1 MHQEENQMIFTSL
14 MSYDSYCQFTGFRF
28 SVSVC
33 LVPRPLRTLCLSM
46 KSWQLRSGR
55 SGTRK
60 RRRRRPATR
69 DCWRSAR
76 QSSRNG
82 ALVCGTQVISL
93 LQPIKVSIK
102 LANPY
107 FNKLLINAKF
117 NLISK
122 SAALLGV
129 ASFSFFLNVLYSL
142 IHWIWSTYT
151 LYLEDSTLHIWFCL

>member
-1 MHQEENQMIFTSL
+1 MSNSPLHFKIIETPAGTNEVEWKHSTRHKITALELRTLDMYLFLLMHQEENQVIFTSL

-69 DCWRSAR
+69 DCWRSVR

-82 ALVCGTQVISL
+82 ALVCGTQVFSL
-93 LQPIKVSIK
+93 LQPIKVSIT
-102 LANPY
+102 
-107 FNKLLINAKF
+107 
-117 NLISK
+117 S
-122 SAALLGV
+122 
-129 ASFSFFLNVLYSL
+129 
-142 IHWIWSTYT
+142 
-151 LYLEDSTLHIWFCL
+151 

>member
-82 ALVCGTQVISL
+82 ALVHKYSL
-93 LQPIKVSIK
+93 SYSPWK
-102 LANPY
+102 LALLANLY

-122 SAALLGV
+122 SAALIGV

-151 LYLEDSTLHIWFCL
+151 LYLEDSTWHIWFCL

>member
-69 DCWRSAR
+69 DCWRSVR

-82 ALVCGTQVISL
+82 ALVCGTQVFSL
-93 LQPIKVSIK
+93 LQPIKVSITANKCK
-102 LANPY
+102 L
-107 FNKLLINAKF
+107 KF

-129 ASFSFFLNVLYSL
+129 ASFSLFLNVLYSL